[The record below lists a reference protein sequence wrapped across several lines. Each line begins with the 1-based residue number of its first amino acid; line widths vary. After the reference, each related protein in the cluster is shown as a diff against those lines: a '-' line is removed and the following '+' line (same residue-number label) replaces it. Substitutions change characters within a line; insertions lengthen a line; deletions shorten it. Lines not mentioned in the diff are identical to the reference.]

1 MLVTVLIG
9 MDPLVLV
16 DALATIMGHEEKE
29 LCKPGHLALV
39 LMLDTASIVL
49 GSKERACKLPII
61 EYLSERMCSLCYD
74 RAWYAKLG
82 KGHFISYHFLKHNI
96 Q

>member
-1 MLVTVLIG
+1 

-29 LCKPGHLALV
+29 LCKLGHLALFF
-39 LMLDTASIVL
+39 MLKTASIVL
-49 GSKERACKLPII
+49 GSEERACKLPII

-74 RAWYAKLG
+74 RSWYAKLG
-82 KGHFISYHFLKHNI
+82 KIFFLKSI
-96 Q
+96 